1 MMVQI
6 MEGKWQNVQ
15 MTADYKVMRIYYTG
29 LIFSTFP
36 DIFYPD
42 QSKSI
47 PSALMAFFQG
57 RDYTAS
63 LTAGNP
69 DLLGGSGM
77 AVAHYLQVIGYPGLL
92 YLVMGHI

>member
-1 MMVQI
+1 
-6 MEGKWQNVQ
+6 
-15 MTADYKVMRIYYTG
+15 
-29 LIFSTFP
+29 
-36 DIFYPD
+36 
-42 QSKSI
+42 
-47 PSALMAFFQG
+47 MAFFQG

-92 YLVMGHI
+92 YLIMGHI